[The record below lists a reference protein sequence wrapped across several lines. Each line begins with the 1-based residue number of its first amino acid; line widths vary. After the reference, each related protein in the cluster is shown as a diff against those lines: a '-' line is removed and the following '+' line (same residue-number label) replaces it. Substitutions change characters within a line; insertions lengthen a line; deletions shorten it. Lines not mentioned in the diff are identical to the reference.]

1 MDASLYE
8 QYPYRNTGFDEIVEV
23 GKTRAFSGSVHGL
36 VQFDIAN
43 DLSGSVPLGS
53 TFYLNLRVAD
63 ATNFHRS
70 QYIEIYPITQLW
82 DEGTG
87 FFAQDLVN
95 PYDGVTWRT
104 RDAINTN
111 WATLGGSTGSL
122 IGSHSFGFKPTDIRI
137 DISGVVR
144 GWITGSINY
153 GLLFKLPESDETNS
167 KVLSNIKFFSRNTH
181 TIYPPTIEAV
191 WNSQTM
197 SITPASNLVSTP
209 DEYDVYVPAL
219 KQTFASG
226 SMQRIR
232 FSARPIHPIK
242 SFADV
247 SRYGAK
253 YYLSSGSYIGIQDVA
268 TKAMVIPFDT
278 GSLLSADN
286 TGSYFDLKIENMFIG
301 RTYEVLVQVTKPWG
315 FEVMHTGNA
324 FRVV

>member
-8 QYPYRNTGFDEIVEV
+8 QYPYRNTGFDEIIEV
-23 GKTRAFSGSVHGL
+23 GKTRTTSGSVHGL
-36 VQFDIAN
+36 IQFDIFN
-43 DLSGSVPLGS
+43 ELSGSVPLGS
-53 TFYLNLRVAD
+53 TFYLNLRIAD
-63 ATNFHRS
+63 ANNFRRA
-70 QYIEIYPITQLW
+70 QNVEIYRITQPW

-95 PYDGVTWRT
+95 PYDGATWRT
-104 RDAINTN
+104 RDSLNTD
-111 WATLGGSTGSL
+111 WANLGGPTSSFVVSQSL
-122 IGSHSFGFKPTDIRI
+122 GFKPSDIRL
-137 DISGVVR
+137 DVTDVVR
-144 GWITGSINY
+144 AWITGSLNY
-153 GLLFKLPESDETNS
+153 GLLFKLPTTDEENS
-167 KVLSNIKFFSRNTH
+167 KVLADIKFFSRQTH

-197 SITPASNLVSTP
+197 SITAVSNLVPAP
-209 DEYDVYVPAL
+209 DNYDVYVPAS
-219 KQTFASG
+219 KPTFATG

-247 SRYGAK
+247 YRYGAK
-253 YYLSSGSYIGIQDVA
+253 YFLPSGSYIGVQDAA
-268 TKAMVIPFDT
+268 TKAMIVPFDT

-315 FEVMHTGNA
+315 FEVLHTGNT
-324 FRVV
+324 FKVV